1 MKNKVLS
8 IVSLSAVILISA
20 QEKDSLHQKK
30 IEEVVITG
38 QYTQQSINKSIYK
51 VEVID
56 AQQIKNMAV
65 TNAAEVLN
73 QNLNILVEPNSG
85 SADSNANILGLNG
98 QYTKVLIDNIPVV
111 SDQGMGNLVDLT
123 KINVNNIERI
133 EIVKGSMGVEYGN
146 NAVAGVINIITK
158 KSYAKKFNAQISLQE
173 ETVGKDY
180 DWFKKGEGRHVQT
193 INLGYRI
200 SDNWSVTADINHNDF
215 QGYKGNLMG
224 YKYLNKGNEKLRGN
238 EWLPKDQITTNA
250 AIRYAKGKTSF
261 FYKVNFLSETIN
273 YYDDELTDLPLG
285 NGNRTYTAEDI
296 DYFTKRWIHQFNIQA
311 KIGSRINYNGDFS
324 YQTQERQSQK
334 YKYDVP
340 NRQVFSEEE
349 KSVFYNS
356 KIFYSRGMFSNFL
369 DSEKIN
375 FQLGYELDRTSG
387 YADASTFESNNN
399 GNNIERTIFNYAN
412 FLSAEWRINDQ
423 FSVRPGLRLA
433 LSDKFDSQYNY
444 SLTAKY
450 NTSQKSDVRA
460 VFGSANRFPTYDE
473 LYTYV
478 VDNNHDIRGNE
489 NLNPE
494 TGYSAGLFWD
504 YNTLSSKNWVINF
517 SLSAMYLDIK
527 DRIESVIVNNQP
539 LKFTYLNVD
548 HYKSVLFGGGINL
561 RKNQFSLNTG
571 VSLMGISQILSTGQI
586 TSPNDF
592 NYYAEANLGA
602 NYTLDKTKTL
612 FALYYKYTGK
622 RKQFTHKAS
631 VNPAVDPGEYILGE
645 IDGYSMMN
653 FTVSQPF
660 FNNHFE
666 VSAGVKNIFDVSTI
680 RNTVLSGDGH
690 SAADNNQ
697 NLFYGRSYFVRLNYN
712 F

>member
-1 MKNKVLS
+1 MKKKVLS
-8 IVSLSAVILISA
+8 IVLLSAIFLANA
-20 QEKDSLHQKK
+20 QEKDSLDQKK
-30 IEEVVITG
+30 IDEVVITG

-85 SADSNANILGLNG
+85 NGDSNASILGLNG

-173 ETVGKDY
+173 ETVNKDY
-180 DWFKKGEGRHVQT
+180 DWYKKGEGRHVQT
-193 INLGYRI
+193 LNLGYRI

-215 QGYKGNLMG
+215 QGYKGTLKG
-224 YKYLNKGNEKLRGN
+224 YKYLNKGEEKLRGN

-250 AIRYAKGKTSF
+250 SVRYAKGKTSF
-261 FYKVNFLSETIN
+261 FYKANFLSETIN
-273 YYDDELTDLPLG
+273 YYDNELTDVSLG
-285 NGNRTYTAEDI
+285 NGNRTYMADDI
-296 DYFTKRWIHQFNIQA
+296 DYFTKRWIHQFNIQT

-324 YQTQERQSQK
+324 YQTQERQSQN

-340 NRQVFSEEE
+340 NRQIFSKAQ
-349 KSVFYNS
+349 KSVFYDS

-387 YADASTFESNNN
+387 YAAASTFESNNN
-399 GNNIERTIFNYAN
+399 GINIERTIFNYAN

-433 LSDKFDSQYNY
+433 LSDKFNSQYNY
-444 SLTAKY
+444 SVTAKY
-450 NTSQKSDVRA
+450 NTSEKSDLRA

-504 YNTLSSKNWVINF
+504 YNATTSKMLALNI
-517 SLSAMYLDIK
+517 SLSAMYLDVK

-548 HYKSVLFGGGINL
+548 NYKSILFGGGINL
-561 RKNQFSLNTG
+561 KKNQFSLNTG

-586 TSPNDF
+586 TSPNDY

-631 VNPAVDPGEYILGE
+631 VNPAVDPGEYVLGE

-653 FTVSQPF
+653 FTISQPF
-660 FNNHFE
+660 FNNHIE

-690 SAADNNQ
+690 SAATNNQ
-697 NLFYGRSYFVRLNYN
+697 NLFYGRSYFARVNYN